1 MLPPLCRVAESLEA
15 ESADAKTNFETD
27 KANPIPSE
35 TSAKVSSPG
44 FSRDPAS
51 VAASC
56 SLPWGLQNF
65 PARTPIQVRDCL
77 SVFELLEPAR
87 CRVAQRPGAKF
98 SLVFAL
104 MSTFLIVLIR
114 VYRWT
119 ISPLLHAL
127 SGGGGCRFE
136 PSCSQYCLEA
146 IQRHGAA
153 RGLWLGLKRIARC
166 HPWGGSGYDPVPAS
180 LNSSRK

>member
-1 MLPPLCRVAESLEA
+1 M
-15 ESADAKTNFETD
+15 
-27 KANPIPSE
+27 
-35 TSAKVSSPG
+35 
-44 FSRDPAS
+44 
-51 VAASC
+51 AASC
-56 SLPWGLQNF
+56 FARWELEIIPPPKPVEGL
-65 PARTPIQVRDCL
+65 DCL
-77 SVFELLEPAR
+77 SGWRLLELASEFI
-87 CRVAQRPGAKF
+87 AQRLGGKF
-98 SLVFAL
+98 RSIFAL
-104 MSTFLIVLIR
+104 MSTLLIFLIR

-119 ISPLLHAL
+119 VSPFLRAL

-180 LNSSRK
+180 LNSSKK